1 MTVMYS
7 ARQRG
12 RSDVNVSN
20 SSTFLSAL
28 SSTVRRSKEAAI
40 DEEYKS
46 DEEIMRRLPAS
57 DSESCR
63 SGGGDKDD
71 D

>member
-1 MTVMYS
+1 M
-7 ARQRG
+7 
-12 RSDVNVSN
+12 
-20 SSTFLSAL
+20 
-28 SSTVRRSKEAAI
+28 RRSKEAAI

-46 DEEIMRRLPAS
+46 DEEIMRRVPAS